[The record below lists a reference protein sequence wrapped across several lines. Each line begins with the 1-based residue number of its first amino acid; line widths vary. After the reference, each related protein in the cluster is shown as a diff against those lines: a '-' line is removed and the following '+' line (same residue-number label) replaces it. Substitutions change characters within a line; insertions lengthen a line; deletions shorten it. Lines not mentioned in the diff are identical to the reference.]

1 MGQEVKVPQEA
12 PNPAG
17 GVGEPSDRAKRWE
30 QRQHLRVLEAAVYKG
45 YDIPPDHYATI
56 PRDLRSI
63 AQDEHAS
70 PRDRIRALEA
80 LVFLEQKQVDRAIEL
95 DKILRLDAGAAT
107 ENVAF
112 VDLPE
117 AALKAVADTIR
128 ARRCP
133 AKPRKR

>member
-1 MGQEVKVPQEA
+1 MGQEVTMPDEPQ
-12 PNPAG
+12 NPVG
-17 GVGEPSDRAKRWE
+17 GTRGVDRVSRRE
-30 QRQHLRVLEAAVYKG
+30 NRQHLHALEQAVYNG
-45 YDIPPDHYATI
+45 WQIPPDAAAALPREILAIATD
-56 PRDLRSI
+56 PNS
-63 AQDEHAS
+63 S
-70 PRDRIRALEA
+70 PRDRIRATELIATLRRQDCEA
-80 LVFLEQKQVDRAIEL
+80 AIDL